1 MNLED
6 RESES
11 GPAIAKQT
19 QGSKPAFE
27 WPEDQQDLASPADPG
42 VKWNRREHLLTWALF
57 WFVTWAGTMIA
68 GALLGGFVG
77 WFIPMGLWEG
87 LLRGGVWTGAVG
99 LFVFVHLGVI
109 FWAIRWLGEPLMP
122 AITAGFL
129 TGMVGG
135 TICLAPITAPLGS
148 AAAYLVGNCFLKS
161 SMGKKF
167 LHTIKAIE
175 DESLG
180 SMKFTMMDMLLRVTA
195 LAVFIAGWSA
205 WLKYIVALH
214 RP

>member
-6 RESES
+6 REFES
-11 GPAIAKQT
+11 RQAIAKRT

-27 WPEDQQDLASPADPG
+27 WPDDQQDLASPTDSD

-57 WFVTWAGTMIA
+57 WFVTWTGTTIA
-68 GALLGGFVG
+68 GSLFGGLLGLFSAVGVLDGLLGG
-77 WFIPMGLWEG
+77 GLWA
-87 LLRGGVWTGAVG
+87 GAVG
-99 LFVFVHLGVI
+99 LLVFVHLGVI
-109 FWAIRWLGEPLMP
+109 FWALRWLGEPLMP

-129 TGMVGG
+129 TGVVGG
-135 TICLAPITAPLGS
+135 ALCLSLITAPLGGV
-148 AAAYLVGNCFLKS
+148 AACLAANLFLKS
-161 SMGKKF
+161 PLGKKF
-167 LHTIKAIE
+167 LNTIKAIE

-180 SMKFTMMDMLLRVTA
+180 SMRFTMMDMLLRVTA

-205 WLKYIVALH
+205 WLKHVIALH